1 MYVIYYTLL
10 FNKYII
16 PYISYL
22 TFFLFNK
29 ALSYN
34 ILAMESI
41 ILDFES
47 KIWYNFTNLKNFN
60 FIIRTSS
67 LKYQKL

>member
-1 MYVIYYTLL
+1 MIY
-10 FNKYII
+10 FKIAQGQD
-16 PYISYL
+16 
-22 TFFLFNK
+22 K

-47 KIWYNFTNLKNFN
+47 KTRALSGKV
-60 FIIRTSS
+60 SS
-67 LKYQKL
+67 KKGSV